1 MTSSLLLSP
10 LLTIEQCA
18 ERVTAA
24 DIAAAEAFASI
35 LRRREYLTWRAMLYE
50 HLGRKV
56 EIEYVDSA
64 PVVVGDDIYIGVSHT
79 TDMAAVVV
87 SSKPCAV
94 DIERKDRDIARV
106 ANRFFTDCE
115 KRLVSDNASM
125 VAIWCARE
133 CYYKFKRDRSVD
145 ILGGVSITEIDLEG
159 GTVTVVS
166 DRGDRLEMKIEQTAE
181 HIVVYVL

>member
-56 EIEYVDSA
+56 EIEYVLTTSA
-64 PVVVGDDIYIGVSHT
+64 
-79 TDMAAVVV
+79 
-87 SSKPCAV
+87 SSGTITGTPSSPLRYPKH
-94 DIERKDRDIARV
+94 
-106 ANRFFTDCE
+106 E
-115 KRLVSDNASM
+115 KLV
-125 VAIWCARE
+125 
-133 CYYKFKRDRSVD
+133 
-145 ILGGVSITEIDLEG
+145 
-159 GTVTVVS
+159 
-166 DRGDRLEMKIEQTAE
+166 Q
-181 HIVVYVL
+181 